1 MLEAERDLTLSQA
14 PVPVA
19 TAGDAK
25 KLLYLRVFV
34 GKVHYQRVIPLR
46 ICFGQME
53 GGPRSDQLITFA
65 RRLHQPLPIKD
76 RNLPSARCN

>member
-1 MLEAERDLTLSQA
+1 MLEAERDLTLSLSGTGA
-14 PVPVA
+14 C
-19 TAGDAK
+19 GAK

-34 GKVHYQRVIPLR
+34 GKVHYQRAIPLR

-76 RNLPSARCN
+76 RDLPSARCN

>member
-25 KLLYLRVFV
+25 RLLYLRVFV
-34 GKVHYQRVIPLR
+34 GKVHYQRGNPLYAYVLGR
-46 ICFGQME
+46 WKAV
-53 GGPRSDQLITFA
+53 RVRT
-65 RRLHQPLPIKD
+65 
-76 RNLPSARCN
+76 N